1 MIFSFV
7 KEKKNKKI
15 KGISENEVALSTSRH
30 SDVNLAEM
38 GNGTVKEDD
47 RAVLLE
53 GGGLQS
59 ASPKSRSSPTTSPI
73 FRFLIIVLTSLCC
86 QIIINLCLLKL

>member
-1 MIFSFV
+1 
-7 KEKKNKKI
+7 
-15 KGISENEVALSTSRH
+15 
-30 SDVNLAEM
+30 VNLAEL

-59 ASPKSRSSPTTSPI
+59 ASPKSRSSSATSPI

-86 QIIINLCLLKL
+86 QNIINLCLLKRMSLHASFYGIFLGSS